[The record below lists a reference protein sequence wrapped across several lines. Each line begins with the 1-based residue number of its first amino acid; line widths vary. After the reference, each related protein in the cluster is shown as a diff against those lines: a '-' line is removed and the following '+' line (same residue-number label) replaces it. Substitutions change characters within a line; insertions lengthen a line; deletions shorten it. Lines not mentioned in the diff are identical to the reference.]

1 MGVAIATVGAVISVL
16 GVTGLVAPSGMSR
29 ALDGFK
35 SSPGKIYGWAGVRIL
50 MGAILILGASETA
63 FPTLIRFIGAVL
75 VLKAA
80 LVPLLG
86 LDRVRSIL
94 EWFQDRPPLL
104 IRFLFLLVASFG
116 AFLIW
121 AVLQP

>member
-1 MGVAIATVGAVISVL
+1 MGVAIATVGAIIGVL
-16 GVTGLVAPSGMSR
+16 GVAGFAAPSAMSR
-29 ALDGFK
+29 SLDGFK
-35 SSPGKIYGWAGVRIL
+35 SSPGKIYGWAGVRVL
-50 MGAILILGASETA
+50 MGVFLILGASGTA

-86 LDRVRSIL
+86 LDQVRSIL
-94 EWFQDRPPLL
+94 EWFQARPPLL

-116 AFLIW
+116 AFLVW